1 MALEG
6 NLRDMALADLLQVFW
21 MGSKTGIL
29 LLIAGP
35 ERGVIYVRDGRLID
49 AVLVRG
55 PRRQVAAAAEDA
67 MIHMLQWEDARFTF
81 RPHPTVAGRPVR
93 IVHDREWLLAEG
105 MRRRTSVLHA
115 LPLDRITPDT
125 QLRLAALPGRA
136 ESGINLNLDQWRI
149 LSRLANSRNVRDIC
163 EEISLELDRAI
174 HLVAELVVFGLVE
187 IVLPSPAHEGM

>member
-49 AVLVRG
+49 AVLARG
-55 PRRQVAAAAEDA
+55 PRRQVVVAAEDA
-67 MIHMLQWEDARFTF
+67 VIHMLQWQDARFTF
-81 RPHPTVAGRPVR
+81 RPHPTVVGRPVR
-93 IVHDREWLLAEG
+93 IVRDQAWLVAEG
-105 MRRRTSVLHA
+105 VRRSGPLHA

-136 ESGINLNLDQWRI
+136 ESGVNLNLDQWRI
-149 LSRLANSRNVRDIC
+149 LSRLANIRNVRDIC
-163 EEISLELDRAI
+163 EEISLELDQAI

-187 IVLPSPAHEGM
+187 IILPSPAHEA

>member
-49 AVLVRG
+49 AVLARG
-55 PRRQVAAAAEDA
+55 PRRQVVAAAEDA
-67 MIHMLQWEDARFTF
+67 VIHMLQWQDARFTF
-81 RPHPTVAGRPVR
+81 RPHPTVVGRPVR
-93 IVHDREWLLAEG
+93 IVRDHAWLVAEG
-105 MRRRTSVLHA
+105 VRRSGPLHA

-136 ESGINLNLDQWRI
+136 ESGVNLNLDQWRI
-149 LSRLANSRNVRDIC
+149 LSRLANIRNVRDIC
-163 EEISLELDRAI
+163 EEISLEFDQAI

-187 IVLPSPAHEGM
+187 IILPSPAHEA